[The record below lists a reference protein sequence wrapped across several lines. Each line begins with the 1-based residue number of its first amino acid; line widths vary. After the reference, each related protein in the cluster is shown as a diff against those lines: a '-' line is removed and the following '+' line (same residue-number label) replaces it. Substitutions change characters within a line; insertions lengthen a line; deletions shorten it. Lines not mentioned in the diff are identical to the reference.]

1 MSPWFCGGPD
11 DRTVISTK
19 IDSIFGSIFE
29 FDKVSVSDG
38 LFDSKYCQAFA
49 YLWSR
54 RKKNGKLW

>member
-1 MSPWFCGGPD
+1 MSAWFCGGPD

-19 IDSIFGSIFE
+19 IDSFFGSIFE

-54 RKKNGKLW
+54 RKKN